1 MHRNPEV
8 SLLER
13 ILVKGRDFDWEK
25 KDTPKKE
32 LFKME
37 GLFEL
42 KDVKERIPFD
52 AKRLKYWYT
61 HTNSAF
67 YSCFVK
73 LPVGAKRSLVYVDL
87 KALLTIVN
95 QRALCG

>member
-1 MHRNPEV
+1 MQKEPEA

-13 ILVKGRDFDWEK
+13 ILVKGRDFDK
-25 KDTPKKE
+25 NGKDSTKKE
-32 LFKME
+32 LFNME

-52 AKRLKYWYT
+52 AKRIKYWYT
-61 HTNSAF
+61 HPNSTF

-73 LPVGAKRSLVYVDL
+73 LPVGEKRSLVYVDL
-87 KALLTIVN
+87 KALLAKVEE
-95 QRALCG
+95 RAV

>member
-1 MHRNPEV
+1 MHRDPEA

-13 ILVKGRDFDWEK
+13 ILVKGRDFDRDNRE
-25 KDTPKKE
+25 TPKKE
-32 LFKME
+32 LFNME

-87 KALLTIVN
+87 RAVLTMVEE
-95 QRALCG
+95 RAS

>member
-1 MHRNPEV
+1 MHRDPEA

-13 ILVKGRDFDWEK
+13 ILVKGRDFDRDNRE
-25 KDTPKKE
+25 TPKKE
-32 LFKME
+32 LFSME

-73 LPVGAKRSLVYVDL
+73 LPVGAKRSLVYLDL
-87 KALLTIVN
+87 RAVLTMVEE
-95 QRALCG
+95 RAS

>member
-1 MHRNPEV
+1 MYRDPEA

-13 ILVKGRDFDWEK
+13 ILVKGRDFDRDNRE
-25 KDTPKKE
+25 TPKKE
-32 LFKME
+32 LFSME

-87 KALLTIVN
+87 RAVLTMVEE
-95 QRALCG
+95 RAS